1 MAQPTPYVPS
11 FDFSD
16 FSTLNPDTPQPGVS
30 LDAQFNAIK
39 LTTDETLANLEMIQR
54 DDGLL
59 ANGIVTPDSLSD
71 ELYAGISRAVPWAT
85 ATAYT
90 AGDLVWYLSILYSA
104 NSDHTSTTNPTVD
117 TAKWTVILNM
127 TATVPDVIT
136 QEAQD
141 AADAAAVSAAAAAAS
156 AAGIV
161 SIVSSVQY
169 LWAGTATGA
178 ANTLVLT
185 PVPTMASYA
194 VGHKLR
200 FVVGTTNTGT
210 TTMNT
215 DNALGSVT
223 IKKSI
228 GGALVNLVAGDLV
241 AGTIAE
247 IEYISGAAGYQ
258 LLNPATYSQGASV
271 ASATTVNLDTATG
284 DYVSITGT
292 TTITGITLAQGRE
305 RTVTFAGALTL
316 THGASLLLK
325 NNGSDIVTAAGDS
338 AVFRGEASGV
348 VRMIS
353 YTAASGQAIAPPTP
367 ATIAEALA
375 GAAGKIMDAATSKL
389 FAGWHYE
396 AIAATT
402 SGSNVVLTA
411 ALPAEVREIEI
422 FFNGISHNQTNQA
435 IGVQLGDAGG
445 YETTGY
451 VSSLMYS
458 TTTYFDSDT
467 TRFLVSDGGM
477 DATDTLDGV
486 LRLMR
491 FDDPDDGAPT
501 FTWIGSGNGTRSVSG
516 TISLAFSFG
525 GRKSTTQ
532 ALTSLR
538 IILAAGNFD
547 AGSARVRW
555 KY

>member
-39 LTTDETLANLEMIQR
+39 LTTDEVLENLALIQR

-59 ANGIVTPDSLSD
+59 ANGIVTADSLSD
-71 ELYAGISRAVPWAT
+71 ELYAGISRAIPWAT
-85 ATAYT
+85 ATSYL
-90 AGDLVWYLSILYSA
+90 AGDLVWYSSKLYAA

-117 TAKWTVILNM
+117 TTKWTLVLDM

-136 QEAQD
+136 QSAQD
-141 AADAAAVSAAAAAAS
+141 AADAAAASAAAAAAS
-156 AAGIV
+156 AT
-161 SIVSSVQY
+161 SVTSVVNSVTY

-185 PVPTMASYA
+185 PVPTMTSYG

-200 FVVGTTNTGT
+200 FLVGTTNTNAV
-210 TTMNT
+210 TMNT
-215 DNALGSVT
+215 DNALGSTT

-241 AGTIAE
+241 ASTIAE

-305 RTVTFAGALTL
+305 RTVTFAAALTL

-325 NNGSDIVTAAGDS
+325 NNGSNIVTAAGDS

-353 YTAASGQAIAPPTP
+353 YTPASGTPVGNVGYSKITSADIATTAEIIAGTASKLLNAAGLAPLFYGTSLYAGSSTSSGTPIAFNNEDYDDGGWHDTVTNNSRITPNVAGRFLFVFNLIGTLSGNATYDVVIRKNGSTNIARINSSDATSQPSNFSLSAIDTANGTTDYYEVMFTSAGFTMNNGTTGTRFQAI
-367 ATIAEALA
+367 
-375 GAAGKIMDAATSKL
+375 
-389 FAGWHYE
+389 
-396 AIAATT
+396 
-402 SGSNVVLTA
+402 
-411 ALPAEVREIEI
+411 R
-422 FFNGISHNQTNQA
+422 
-435 IGVQLGDAGG
+435 
-445 YETTGY
+445 
-451 VSSLMYS
+451 
-458 TTTYFDSDT
+458 
-467 TRFLVSDGGM
+467 
-477 DATDTLDGV
+477 
-486 LRLMR
+486 LR
-491 FDDPDDGAPT
+491 
-501 FTWIGSGNGTRSVSG
+501 
-516 TISLAFSFG
+516 
-525 GRKSTTQ
+525 
-532 ALTSLR
+532 
-538 IILAAGNFD
+538 
-547 AGSARVRW
+547 
-555 KY
+555 

>member
-39 LTTDETLANLEMIQR
+39 LTTDETSANLELIQR

-85 ATAYT
+85 ATVYE

-104 NSDHTSTTNPTVD
+104 NSDFTSTTNPTVD
-117 TAKWTVILNM
+117 TTRYTQILNM
-127 TATVPDVIT
+127 TVTVPDVIT

-141 AADAAAVSAAAAAAS
+141 AADAAAASEAAAAAS
-156 AAGIV
+156 AAGIA
-161 SIVSSVQY
+161 SLVSSVQY

-178 ANTLVLT
+178 ANTIVLA

-210 TTMNT
+210 VTMNT

-223 IKKSI
+223 VKKSI
-228 GGALVNLVAGDLV
+228 GGALVDLVAGDLR

-247 IEYISGAAGYQ
+247 IEYISAAAGYQ

-271 ASATTVNLDTATG
+271 ASATTINLDTATG

-305 RTVTFAGALTL
+305 RTVTFAAALTL

-325 NNGSDIVTAAGDS
+325 NAGANIVTAAGDS

-353 YTAASGQAIAPPTP
+353 YTPATGQAIASVGFTNIAAAAIATQAEMEAETASKLVTASLLKNHPGVAKAWVKFNGTGTP
-367 ATIAEALA
+367 AISSSNNVTSITDNGVGDYTINFTTPFSSVNYTMAPTANFTA
-375 GAAGKIMDAATSKL
+375 GAA
-389 FAGWHYE
+389 W
-396 AIAATT
+396 
-402 SGSNVVLTA
+402 V
-411 ALPAEVREIEI
+411 
-422 FFNGISHNQTNQA
+422 GISSQA
-435 IGVQLGDAGG
+435 VGSMRILVANNGVFADLSNIQATFFGD
-445 YETTGY
+445 
-451 VSSLMYS
+451 
-458 TTTYFDSDT
+458 
-467 TRFLVSDGGM
+467 
-477 DATDTLDGV
+477 
-486 LRLMR
+486 
-491 FDDPDDGAPT
+491 
-501 FTWIGSGNGTRSVSG
+501 
-516 TISLAFSFG
+516 
-525 GRKSTTQ
+525 Q
-532 ALTSLR
+532 
-538 IILAAGNFD
+538 
-547 AGSARVRW
+547 
-555 KY
+555 